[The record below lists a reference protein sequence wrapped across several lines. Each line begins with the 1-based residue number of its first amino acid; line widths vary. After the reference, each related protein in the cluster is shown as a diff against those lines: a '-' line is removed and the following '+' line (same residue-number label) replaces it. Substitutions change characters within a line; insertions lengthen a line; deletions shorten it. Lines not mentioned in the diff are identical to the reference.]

1 MKVLPYLGL
10 IVGLTACGC
19 RLVSPKPVLPQP
31 PAVEI
36 RDNSYSLL
44 YQLLSEERHVSKLLI
59 IKRDS
64 RELNRL
70 VKDISRTAGKAADQ
84 LQQFSE
90 QDRTLALNVIDLP
103 PGEAATRD
111 AIATTKKK
119 ELLSNSG
126 DVFERSLLLTQIQ
139 ALNYAAHLASV
150 AADND
155 TNTTRSTWLRSLS
168 QEMKGLYS
176 QCVNLLARTPH
187 GA

>member
-1 MKVLPYLGL
+1 MKLLPCLVL
-10 IVGLTACGC
+10 IVGMATCGC
-19 RLVSPKPVLPQP
+19 RSVSPKPVLPHPQ
-31 PAVEI
+31 AAEI
-36 RDNSYSLL
+36 RNNCYSLL
-44 YQLLSEERHVSKLLI
+44 YQLLNEEKNVSKLLI
-59 IKRDS
+59 VKRDS

-103 PGEAATRD
+103 SGEEATRS

-139 ALNYAAHLASV
+139 ALNYATHLASV

-155 TNTTRSTWLRSLS
+155 TNPSRSVWVRSLS
-168 QEMKGLYS
+168 HELKGLYS
-176 QCVNLLARTPH
+176 QCVDLLARTPH
-187 GA
+187 GP